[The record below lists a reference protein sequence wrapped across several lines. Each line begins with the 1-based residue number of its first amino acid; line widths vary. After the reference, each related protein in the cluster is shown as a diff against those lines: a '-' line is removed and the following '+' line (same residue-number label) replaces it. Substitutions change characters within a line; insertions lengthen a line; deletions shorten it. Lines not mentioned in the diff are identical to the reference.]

1 MNENVLLENE
11 IILLDGG
18 VSSEIQKR
26 GVTSMTI
33 QQAKEW
39 FTLAVS
45 VIAVVAGVIFWVQ
58 STSDSKISNIE
69 KDIAELRTDIRKI
82 QQDNN
87 EIIRIMG
94 RLEGLIDK

>member
-1 MNENVLLENE
+1 
-11 IILLDGG
+11 
-18 VSSEIQKR
+18 
-26 GVTSMTI
+26 MTI

-45 VIAVVAGVIFWVQ
+45 VVAVVAGVIFWVQ
-58 STSDSKISNIE
+58 SSNDSKIANIE
-69 KDIAELRTDIRKI
+69 KDIGELRTDIRKI

>member
-1 MNENVLLENE
+1 MRIEQ
-11 IILLDGG
+11 I
-18 VSSEIQKR
+18 
-26 GVTSMTI
+26 
-33 QQAKEW
+33 KEW
-39 FTLAVS
+39 FTLMVS

-58 STSDSKISNIE
+58 TSIDSKIANIE

-82 QQDNN
+82 QEDNH

>member
-1 MNENVLLENE
+1 
-11 IILLDGG
+11 
-18 VSSEIQKR
+18 
-26 GVTSMTI
+26 MTI

>member
-1 MNENVLLENE
+1 MRIEQV
-11 IILLDGG
+11 
-18 VSSEIQKR
+18 
-26 GVTSMTI
+26 
-33 QQAKEW
+33 KEW
-39 FTLAVS
+39 FTLVVS

-58 STSDSKISNIE
+58 TSNDSKIDNIE

-82 QQDNN
+82 QEDNH